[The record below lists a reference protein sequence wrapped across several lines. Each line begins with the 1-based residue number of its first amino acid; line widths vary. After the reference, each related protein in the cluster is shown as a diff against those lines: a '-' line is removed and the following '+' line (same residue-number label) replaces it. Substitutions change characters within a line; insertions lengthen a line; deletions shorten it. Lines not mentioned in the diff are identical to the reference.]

1 MSFLVVGNL
10 NIETTAKVA
19 SFPLDYTP
27 TAYTPFGVS
36 SRVSAVGYNLSK
48 ALVTLGEDVML
59 ASIIGRDLAATNI
72 RAVLAADGIDD
83 QFVLAQVEQTPQSV
97 VLYDSAGARHIRTD
111 LKDVLDQSYPLTQ
124 FEQAAAGCDVVVL
137 TNIAYTRP
145 LLSSAAAQNKL
156 IATDLH
162 TLSDLG
168 DSYNRP
174 YLEAANILFMSGEKL
189 PTAPEVWA
197 RRVLQHF
204 PAKVVVIGLGA
215 QGAVLAHRQADE
227 PVHVPAVVTRPVINS
242 SGAGDALFAAFLH
255 AYARSRNPE
264 EALRTAVV
272 FASYKVGAAGS
283 SEGFLDRSS
292 LAELTARVYEQV

>member
-48 ALVTLGEDVML
+48 ALVTLGEDVTL

-145 LLSSAAAQNKL
+145 LLSSADRAKQA
-156 IATDLH
+156 H
-162 TLSDLG
+162 CH
-168 DSYNRP
+168 RP
-174 YLEAANILFMSGEKL
+174 SHPQRL
-189 PTAPEVWA
+189 
-197 RRVLQHF
+197 RRLLQ
-204 PAKVVVIGLGA
+204 PSL
-215 QGAVLAHRQADE
+215 L
-227 PVHVPAVVTRPVINS
+227 
-242 SGAGDALFAAFLH
+242 
-255 AYARSRNPE
+255 RSCQYP
-264 EALRTAVV
+264 
-272 FASYKVGAAGS
+272 
-283 SEGFLDRSS
+283 
-292 LAELTARVYEQV
+292 VYEWRETSDSAGGVGSPGVAALPR